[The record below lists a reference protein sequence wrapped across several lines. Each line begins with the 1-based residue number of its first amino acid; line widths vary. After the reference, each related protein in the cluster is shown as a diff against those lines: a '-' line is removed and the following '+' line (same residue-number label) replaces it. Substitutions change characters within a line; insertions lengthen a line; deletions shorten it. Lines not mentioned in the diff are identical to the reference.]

1 MLGEPGVPALLPQPL
16 LAPRDIITLRA
27 EHERLA
33 EKQSLRARSRAFI
46 RTSRACFFAAAL
58 VLFSWD
64 DMDHDFDGT
73 TASERPIRQILL
85 VVAALSAGAATRFVA
100 KHAERA
106 VERETL
112 EARERVVARA
122 SARVSEEPVNL
133 SVATMPETP
142 PLTPEVTPYYPDV

>member
-1 MLGEPGVPALLPQPL
+1 LKGQDACFDV
-16 LAPRDIITLRA
+16 RA
-27 EHERLA
+27 ETRGG
-33 EKQSLRARSRAFI
+33 
-46 RTSRACFFAAAL
+46 C
-58 VLFSWD
+58 W
-64 DMDHDFDGT
+64 
-73 TASERPIRQILL
+73 LL
-85 VVAALSAGAATRFVA
+85 VVAALFAGAATRFVA

-112 EARERVVARA
+112 EARERVVARV